1 MGDEE
6 NLSVS
11 SVDVLTEVEKR
22 FVKQLKKEKMMRQN
36 MNFSG
41 FLSSYRYA
49 L

>member
-22 FVKQLKKEKMMRQN
+22 FVKQLKKGEMMRQN
-36 MNFSG
+36 MNFHG
-41 FLSSYRYA
+41 FLSSNRYM

>member
-6 NLSVS
+6 NLSVL
-11 SVDVLTEVEKR
+11 SVDVLSEAEKR
-22 FVKQLKKEKMMRQN
+22 FAKQLKKGKMMRQN
-36 MNFSG
+36 MNYCG